1 MNTAIDTGK
10 EINEIFLKMQQVMA
24 ACPDADAQNGLYNL
38 CSLLA
43 DKWTPVVLVT
53 LLQGT
58 RRTSELLRDIPGIS
72 PKMLTQSL
80 KKLIS
85 YKMVE
90 RKVYPEV
97 PPHVE
102 YVVTEFG
109 RSFSTP
115 IIAVYNWSV
124 QQGDNLSV

>member
-1 MNTAIDTGK
+1 
-10 EINEIFLKMQQVMA
+10 MA
-24 ACPDADAQNGLYNL
+24 ACPDPSSQNGLYNL

-80 KKLIS
+80 KKLIG

-102 YVVTEFG
+102 YVATELG
-109 RSFSTP
+109 KSFSAP

-124 QQGDNLSV
+124 EQGDHFASHTL